1 MPLEEHIREGLRWSF
16 KERFKERRGRLEIIA
31 DILLVAKKGEKKTA
45 IAYKAN
51 LNFNRVENYLSYLE
65 EKGLMEHTGGEYKTT
80 EKGREFL
87 RDYQKMKELL
97 KR

>member
-87 RDYQKMKELL
+87 HDYQKMKELL
-97 KR
+97 IT

>member
-65 EKGLMEHTGGEYKTT
+65 EKGLIEHTGGEYKTT
-80 EKGREFL
+80 GKGKEFL
-87 RDYQKMKELL
+87 HDYQKMKELL
-97 KR
+97 IT